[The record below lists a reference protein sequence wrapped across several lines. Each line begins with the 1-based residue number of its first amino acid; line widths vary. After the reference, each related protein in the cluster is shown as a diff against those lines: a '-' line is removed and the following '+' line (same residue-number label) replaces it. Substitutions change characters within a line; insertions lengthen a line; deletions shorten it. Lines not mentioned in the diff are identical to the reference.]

1 MRYEAQPVVGTY
13 SHLQARL
20 LSETQLASL
29 DLGASL

>member
-13 SHLQARL
+13 SHLQGRL
-20 LSETQLASL
+20 PSETQLAPR

>member
-13 SHLQARL
+13 NYLQARL
-20 LSETQLASL
+20 PSETQLAPL